1 MNDIPIDVILR
12 AKDEMS
18 EVFEHASKKAG
29 VLQTAA
35 VAVGTAAGGLALRGF
50 DALASSAQGVVS
62 AMIDGNAQFETY
74 TTQFGVLL
82 GSADEAKKRI
92 GELAEFGQ
100 KTPFE
105 LPEVVEAD
113 KILQAFGLHAIESKD
128 KFGYA
133 GEEIRTIAGD
143 VAAGSGAAFSE
154 IAGYI
159 GKFASGA
166 TGESIAR
173 FQELGIVTREELTG
187 MGLEFSKSGELLS
200 PLPQATEVVLTAM
213 KKKFGGMMD
222 AQSSTFEGMMSNMQD
237 WIGGTVRELGQ
248 PIFEVVKDKLG
259 DVLAFLGKPETKA
272 AITNFAKGMADT
284 LKTVIAWLQ
293 ENWPMIQKIV
303 GDVFN
308 AIVAFVR
315 DPLTPILNTIIA
327 IAGEVIEYIRAN
339 WPEISKR
346 FKEAFDA
353 IQVVWLTILKP
364 VLDAIIQIVGTV
376 IDWVVKNM
384 PIFAKAFDDFTANAK
399 ASIRGFVLAVDG
411 IITNVRNFINLAS
424 AAWADFRGDVEIQF
438 NRAKDA
444 IMRPIQAAIDWMAG
458 LGNRLSEIGRSI
470 IDGIVKGIQAAP
482 QAVENALR
490 GIVDGAIN
498 NIKRILGIASP
509 SKVFAGIGQNMMLG
523 LAQGITGA
531 AGLPQVALDGVGLG
545 MASAAGA
552 ASTGATYN
560 FNLTAQYGHRAES
573 DLAGDV
579 RMLQML
585 YRGA

>member
-411 IITNVRNFINLAS
+411 IITNVRNFVNLAQ